1 MFLLYYR
8 YIIVMVASATLF
20 DCIVLFLSSDV
31 LYSLNYLVMY
41 AILCTGR
48 LTAQSVT
55 KTHCFPPQATILA
68 LLLPPGDQNSIETR
82 DKELAQ

>member
-1 MFLLYYR
+1 
-8 YIIVMVASATLF
+8 MVASATLF

-41 AILCTGR
+41 AILCIGR
-48 LTAQSVT
+48 LTAHSVT

-68 LLLPPGDQNSIETR
+68 LLLPPGDQNQGQGIGPITTITSIN
-82 DKELAQ
+82 KL